1 MLRHVVAW
9 KLAAEDQATKL
20 EHSAEI
26 AARLNAL
33 VPIIPQIRT
42 LTVGP
47 NAVDIAGNW
56 DVVLVADY
64 DDADGLRAY
73 IDDADHQK
81 AASYIR
87 SVVAE
92 RASVDFIL

>member
-9 KLAAEDQATKL
+9 KLAAEDPTTKL

-26 AARLNAL
+26 AARLTAL

-73 IDDADHQK
+73 IDDPDHQE

>member
-33 VPIIPQIRT
+33 VPIIPQIRA

-47 NAVDIAGNW
+47 NAVDIDGNW
-56 DVVLVADY
+56 DIVLVADY
-64 DDADGLRAY
+64 DDAEGLRAY

-87 SVVAE
+87 SVVAQ